1 MIHAKSEALQD
12 RMIRSGLTGAGLA
25 RATGITQGYVCLIIN
40 GKRAILPPTAKK
52 ICDVLACGFDD
63 IFTIRREVNTDVAD
77 RSASDN
83 T

>member
-25 RATGITQGYVCLIIN
+25 RATGITQGYVCLILN

-52 ICDVLACGFDD
+52 ICDVLGCGFDD
-63 IFTIRREVNTDVAD
+63 IFIVKREVKTNATGN
-77 RSASDN
+77 RASS
-83 T
+83 TQ